1 MAPER
6 SILAVVRK
14 ITRYYN
20 NRSLSGAVVIRKGVV
35 NKMNGYDR
43 MMAVLEGKIPDKVP
57 HFELD
62 FQLTNEA
69 FGKPKPDIKT
79 YSDDKAGRKQFISD
93 YLDICEKIIHRFGWS
108 AIGIDGRFPDEEAVK
123 AAKDRFGNDVAVCYI
138 EWFGTFFMLGGAREM
153 EELAIRLYED
163 QEGLKI
169 DAQRMSDEAIER
181 IGKRVEA
188 GADFVIATYDYG
200 YNNGPYISPE
210 MFAEID
216 TPYLK
221 KIVDAVHELNKKIL
235 LHSDGDLRLILDQ
248 IVSTGMDGYQSIDPQ
263 GNMDIAA
270 VRKRYPHLILMGN
283 IQCSLLQDT
292 DEEKIRRS
300 VRYAIESAK
309 PGGRFIF
316 STSNIVF
323 SGMPLRSYEVM
334 LDEYEKLA
342 YYKTDVT

>member
-1 MAPER
+1 M
-6 SILAVVRK
+6 
-14 ITRYYN
+14 
-20 NRSLSGAVVIRKGVV
+20 V
-35 NKMNGYDR
+35 NKMNGHDR
-43 MMAVLEGKIPDKVP
+43 VMAVLEGKIPDKIP

-62 FQLTNEA
+62 FLLTNEA
-69 FGKPKPDIKT
+69 FGKPRPDIKT
-79 YSDDKAGRKQFISD
+79 YSGSKAGRKQFISD
-93 YLDICEKIIHRFGWS
+93 FLDIYEKIIHRFGWS
-108 AIGIDGRFPDEEAVK
+108 AIGIDGRFPGLEEEAVK

-138 EWFGTFFMLGGAREM
+138 EWSSGTFCMCGDSREM

-163 QEGLKI
+163 EDQEGLKI
-169 DAQRMSDEAIER
+169 DAQRMADEAIER

-210 MFAEID
+210 MFAKID

-248 IVSTGMDGYQSIDPQ
+248 IVSTGVDGYHSIDPQ
-263 GNMDIAA
+263 GNMDIAE

-283 IQCSLLQDT
+283 VQCSLLQDT

-300 VRYAIESAK
+300 VQYAIESAK

-316 STSNIVF
+316 STSNTVF

-342 YYKTDVT
+342 YY